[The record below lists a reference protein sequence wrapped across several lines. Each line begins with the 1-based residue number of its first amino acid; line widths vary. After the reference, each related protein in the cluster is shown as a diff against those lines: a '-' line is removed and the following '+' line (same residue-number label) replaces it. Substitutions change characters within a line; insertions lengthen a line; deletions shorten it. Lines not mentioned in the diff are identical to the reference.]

1 MPNNKMSSS
10 AMNRRMRPLRATP
23 EALTA
28 QASQHVPQLVIRPT
42 NHGGETL
49 QVAMGGTAI
58 ERSMVNVG
66 SIAVYHV
73 KPVISTDN
81 KLKKKTTIFAVHV
94 QNAITGRSWVVHRR
108 YSDFMML
115 RGLIA
120 EHFKLFGDEF
130 PRISGLIDDL
140 YFPKK
145 HKFRHQ
151 MGKVVEHR
159 CDAFLEYLMGLH
171 RLLISQ
177 HYLARRDISPIGL
190 SILRGFL
197 GSAIVQDPSH
207 KAYSFHKA
215 ILPIELNPA
224 DRTPIN
230 QCGSLTTVIEDDAE
244 YEVEIEH
251 AEPESEADVVSR
263 DGSTEGTEDSLSE
276 DMSDGEDTEEELMRM
291 SELVDRRRSHKYARN
306 RRVLLFLRKDGVSSE
321 PEMASGSDSPTN
333 SDDAPPCTPRPR
345 DRIHTEKMYVRAS
358 EMLRP
363 SEMVRMSEAP
373 NRSRRKLPAPSDS

>member
-1 MPNNKMSSS
+1 MPNNKVSIT
-10 AMNRRMRPLRATP
+10 ATRRRMQPIRATP
-23 EALTA
+23 KETP
-28 QASQHVPQLVIRPT
+28 QHVPQLVIRPT
-42 NHGGETL
+42 NRGGETL

-73 KPVISTDN
+73 KPVVSTDN
-81 KLKKKTTIFAVHV
+81 KLGKKTTIFAVHV

-115 RGLIA
+115 RGLIT

-130 PRISGLIDDL
+130 PRISGLVSEL

-145 HKFRHQ
+145 HKFRHK

-159 CDAFLEYLMGLH
+159 CDTFLDFLMGLH

-177 HYLARRDISPIGL
+177 NYLMRRDISPVGL

-207 KAYSFHKA
+207 RAYTFHKP
-215 ILPIELNPA
+215 ILPIDLSPSE
-224 DRTPIN
+224 RTPIN

-244 YEVEIEH
+244 YEVEVEDVEP
-251 AEPESEADVVSR
+251 EPESEADILSR
-263 DGSTEGTEDSLSE
+263 AGSTGTEGSLTE
-276 DMSDGEDTEEELMRM
+276 DMSDGDDTEEELLRM
-291 SELVDRRRSHKYARN
+291 TEIVDRRRSYKYARG
-306 RRVLLFLRKDGVSSE
+306 RRMLLFLRKDGVCTE
-321 PEMASGSDSPTN
+321 AESPTDN
-333 SDDAPPCTPRPR
+333 KQEDVSPCTPRPR
-345 DRIHTEKMYVRAS
+345 DRIHTEKMYIRAS

-363 SEMVRMSEAP
+363 SDMVRMSEASKP
-373 NRSRRKLPAPSDS
+373 MWT

>member
-10 AMNRRMRPLRATP
+10 TLRRRMRPIRATP
-23 EALTA
+23 EELTA
-28 QASQHVPQLVIRPT
+28 QVSQHVPQLVLRPT
-42 NHGGETL
+42 NRGGETL

-58 ERSMVNVG
+58 ERSMVNAG

-73 KPVISTDN
+73 KPVVSTDN
-81 KLKKKTTIFAVHV
+81 KLGKKTTIFAVHV

-108 YSDFMML
+108 FSDFLML
-115 RGLIA
+115 RGLIT
-120 EHFKLFGDEF
+120 EHFMLFGEEF
-130 PRISGLIDDL
+130 PRIAGLVNDL

-145 HKFRHQ
+145 HKFRHH

-177 HYLARRDISPIGL
+177 NYLVRRDISPIGL

-207 KAYSFHKA
+207 RAYTFHKP

-224 DRTPIN
+224 DRAPVN
-230 QCGSLTTVIEDDAE
+230 QCGSLTTVMEDDAE
-244 YEVEIEH
+244 YEVEVEEV
-251 AEPESEADVVSR
+251 EPEPEVDVSSR

-291 SELVDRRRSHKYARN
+291 SEIVDRRRSHKYARN
-306 RRVLLFLRKDGVSSE
+306 RRVLLFLRKDGVATE
-321 PEMASGSDSPTN
+321 PEAPMSPSDS
-333 SDDAPPCTPRPR
+333 DDMPPCTPRPS
-345 DRIHTEKMYVRAS
+345 DRLHNDNMYVRAS

-363 SEMVRMSEAP
+363 SEMACQPISA
-373 NRSRRKLPAPSDS
+373 

>member
-1 MPNNKMSSS
+1 MTNSS
-10 AMNRRMRPLRATP
+10 AMRRRMRPLRATP

-28 QASQHVPQLVIRPT
+28 QATQHVPQLVVRPT
-42 NHGGETL
+42 NRGGETL
-49 QVAMGGTAI
+49 QVAMGGTAV

-73 KPVISTDN
+73 KPVVSTDT
-81 KLKKKTTIFAVHV
+81 KLGKKTTIFAVHV

-115 RGLIA
+115 RGLVA

-130 PRISGLIDDL
+130 PRISGLVDDL

-145 HKFRHQ
+145 HKFRHTT
-151 MGKVVEHR
+151 GKVVEHR

-177 HYLARRDISPIGL
+177 HYLVRRDISPIGL

-207 KAYSFHKA
+207 KAYTFHKA
-215 ILPIELNPA
+215 ILPIELSPA
-224 DRTPIN
+224 DRAPIN
-230 QCGSLTTVIEDDAE
+230 QCGSLTTVMEDDAE
-244 YEVEIEH
+244 YEVEVEDVD
-251 AEPESEADVVSR
+251 EPEAEADVASR
-263 DGSTEGTEDSLSE
+263 EGSTEGTDMDSLSE
-276 DMSDGEDTEEELMRM
+276 DMSDGEDTEEELLRM
-291 SELVDRRRSHKYARN
+291 SEIVDRRRSHKYARN
-306 RRVLLFLRKDGVSSE
+306 RRVLLFLRKDGVSTESE
-321 PEMASGSDSPTN
+321 ATPEMEDEA
-333 SDDAPPCTPRPR
+333 PCTPRPR
-345 DRIHTEKMYVRAS
+345 DRIHTDRMYVRAS

-363 SEMVRMSEAP
+363 SEMVRMSEVVGKPISA
-373 NRSRRKLPAPSDS
+373 

>member
-1 MPNNKMSSS
+1 
-10 AMNRRMRPLRATP
+10 
-23 EALTA
+23 
-28 QASQHVPQLVIRPT
+28 
-42 NHGGETL
+42 
-49 QVAMGGTAI
+49 
-58 ERSMVNVG
+58 
-66 SIAVYHV
+66 
-73 KPVISTDN
+73 
-81 KLKKKTTIFAVHV
+81 
-94 QNAITGRSWVVHRR
+94 
-108 YSDFMML
+108 MML

-130 PRISGLIDDL
+130 PRISGLIDEL

-145 HKFRHQ
+145 HKFRHK

-177 HYLARRDISPIGL
+177 NYLVRRDISPIGL

-207 KAYSFHKA
+207 KAYTFHKA

-224 DRTPIN
+224 ERTPIN
-230 QCGSLTTVIEDDAE
+230 QCGSLTTVLEDDGE
-244 YEVEIEH
+244 YEVEVED
-251 AEPESEADVVSR
+251 AEPEPEAEADVASR
-263 DGSTEGTEDSLSE
+263 DGSMEDSLSE
-276 DMSDGEDTEEELMRM
+276 DMSDGEDTEEEMMRV
-291 SELVDRRRSHKYARN
+291 SEIVDRRRSHKYARN

-321 PEMASGSDSPTN
+321 PESPKAID

-345 DRIHTEKMYVRAS
+345 DRIHQEKMYVRAS

-363 SEMVRMSEAP
+363 SEMVRVSEM
-373 NRSRRKLPAPSDS
+373 PAKPISA

>member
-10 AMNRRMRPLRATP
+10 AIGRRMRPIRATP

-28 QASQHVPQLVIRPT
+28 QAQQHVPQLVVRPT
-42 NHGGETL
+42 SHGGETL

-81 KLKKKTTIFAVHV
+81 KLGKKTTIFAVHV

-130 PRISGLIDDL
+130 PRISGLVDEL

-145 HKFRHQ
+145 HKFRHK

-177 HYLARRDISPIGL
+177 NYLVRRDISPIGL

-207 KAYSFHKA
+207 KAYTFHKA

-224 DRTPIN
+224 ERTPIN
-230 QCGSLTTVIEDDAE
+230 QCGSLTTVLEDDAE
-244 YEVEIEH
+244 YEVEVEEV
-251 AEPESEADVVSR
+251 EPEPEAEADVASR
-263 DGSTEGTEDSLSE
+263 DGSMEDSLSE
-276 DMSDGEDTEEELMRM
+276 DISDGEDTEEEMMRV
-291 SELVDRRRSHKYARN
+291 SEIVDRRRSHKYARN
-306 RRVLLFLRKDGVSSE
+306 RRVLLFLRKDGVSTE
-321 PEMASGSDSPTN
+321 LDSPTAD
-333 SDDAPPCTPRPR
+333 SDEPPCTPRPR

-363 SEMVRMSEAP
+363 SEMVRVSEM
-373 NRSRRKLPAPSDS
+373 PAKPISP

>member
-10 AMNRRMRPLRATP
+10 SIGRRMRPIRATP
-23 EALTA
+23 EALAA
-28 QASQHVPQLVIRPT
+28 QAQQHVPQLVVRPT
-42 NHGGETL
+42 NRGGETL

-58 ERSMVNVG
+58 ERSMVNMG

-73 KPVISTDN
+73 KPVVSTD
-81 KLKKKTTIFAVHV
+81 KVHGKKSTIFAVHV

-115 RGLIA
+115 RGLVA

-130 PRISGLIDDL
+130 PRISGLVDEL

-145 HKFRHQ
+145 HKFRHK

-171 RLLISQ
+171 RLLICQ
-177 HYLARRDISPIGL
+177 NYLARRDISPIGL

-207 KAYSFHKA
+207 KAYTFHKA

-224 DRTPIN
+224 DRAPIN
-230 QCGSLTTVIEDDAE
+230 QCGSLTTVLEDDAE
-244 YEVEIEH
+244 YEVEVEE
-251 AEPESEADVVSR
+251 AVEPEPEAEVEAR
-263 DGSTEGTEDSLSE
+263 DGSEGTEDSLSE
-276 DMSDGEDTEEELMRM
+276 DLSDGEDTEEEMMRI
-291 SELVDRRRSHKYARN
+291 SEIVDRRRSHKYARN
-306 RRVLLFLRKDGVSSE
+306 RRVLLFLRKDGVSNE
-321 PEMASGSDSPTN
+321 PESPT
-333 SDDAPPCTPRPR
+333 SPSAEESTPCTPRPGN
-345 DRIHTEKMYVRAS
+345 RIHTDKMYVRAS

-363 SEMVRMSEAP
+363 SEMVAVRMSDM
-373 NRSRRKLPAPSDS
+373 PAKTISA

>member
-10 AMNRRMRPLRATP
+10 AIARRMRPIRSTP
-23 EALTA
+23 EALAA
-28 QASQHVPQLVIRPT
+28 QAQQHVPQLVVRPT
-42 NHGGETL
+42 NRGGETL

-73 KPVISTDN
+73 KPVLSTD
-81 KLKKKTTIFAVHV
+81 KLKGKKSTIFAVHV

-115 RGLIA
+115 RGLIT

-130 PRISGLIDDL
+130 PRISSLVDEL

-145 HKFRHQ
+145 HKIRHK

-171 RLLISQ
+171 RLLICQ
-177 HYLARRDISPIGL
+177 NYLVRRDISPIGL

-207 KAYSFHKA
+207 KAYTFHKP
-215 ILPIELNPA
+215 ILPIELSPA

-230 QCGSLTTVIEDDAE
+230 QCGSLTTVLEDDAE
-244 YEVEIEH
+244 YEIEVEE
-251 AEPESEADVVSR
+251 ATEPEPEADTDVASR

-276 DMSDGEDTEEELMRM
+276 DLSDGEDTEEEMLRM
-291 SELVDRRRSHKYARN
+291 SEIVDRRRSHKYARN
-306 RRVLLFLRKDGVSSE
+306 RRVLLFLRKDGVSNE
-321 PEMASGSDSPTN
+321 PESPT
-333 SDDAPPCTPRPR
+333 SADAEESAPCTPRPGN
-345 DRIHTEKMYVRAS
+345 RIHTDKMYVRAS

-363 SEMVRMSEAP
+363 SEMVAVRMSEM
-373 NRSRRKLPAPSDS
+373 PAKTLAA

>member
-10 AMNRRMRPLRATP
+10 TVGRRMRPIRATP
-23 EALTA
+23 AALKA
-28 QASQHVPQLVIRPT
+28 QVSQHVPQLVVRPT

-81 KLKKKTTIFAVHV
+81 KLGKKTTIFAVHV

-108 YSDFMML
+108 FSDFMML
-115 RGLIA
+115 RGLIT

-130 PRISGLIDDL
+130 PRISGLVDDL

-145 HKFRHQ
+145 HKFRHK

-177 HYLARRDISPIGL
+177 NYL
-190 SILRGFL
+190 
-197 GSAIVQDPSH
+197 DPSH
-207 KAYSFHKA
+207 KAYTFHKA

-230 QCGSLTTVIEDDAE
+230 QCGSLTTVLEDDAE
-244 YEVEIEH
+244 YEVEIED
-251 AEPESEADVVSR
+251 AEPEPEADVASR

-276 DMSDGEDTEEELMRM
+276 DMSDGEDTEEELMRI
-291 SELVDRRRSHKYARN
+291 SEIVDRRRSHKYARN
-306 RRVLLFLRKDGVSSE
+306 RRVLLFLRKDGVSDG
-321 PEMASGSDSPTN
+321 PNATDSPTN
-333 SDDAPPCTPRPR
+333 SDDAPPCTPRPH
-345 DRIHTEKMYVRAS
+345 DRIHTDNMYVRAS

-363 SEMVRMSEAP
+363 SEMATKPVSA
-373 NRSRRKLPAPSDS
+373 